1 MAGIYVHVPF
11 CKQACHYCDFHF
23 STSVKTKPAVL
34 HGMVEEM
41 KLRADYLKGE
51 TVSTLYFGGGTPS
64 ILKAQE
70 LQTLI
75 ETAKSIFPFEKE
87 IELTLEA
94 NPDDISQEKL
104 EAWKASG
111 VNRLSIGIQSF
122 DDKNLQWMNRAHNS
136 HEALQCIEWAHE
148 LAFDNISIDLI
159 YGLPN
164 LKNEEWEAEL
174 KKAIGLGIQHISAY
188 CLTVEPD
195 TALGHWVKSGKQKP
209 IDEDAANKQFQRM
222 VEVLSQ
228 AGFEQ
233 YEVSNFAKKGFESK
247 HNTAYWL
254 GVPYVGIGP
263 SAHSFNKVS
272 RAWNV
277 SNNPNYS
284 KKLAEGVLP
293 ITIEVL
299 SKEDKFNEYL
309 MTALRTKWGLNFGK
323 ILSEFDFDFKTH
335 FATQIE
341 SLFEKEHAVLTTDGI
356 RLTKKGLFFADG
368 IASDFFILSHED

>member
-34 HGMVEEM
+34 QGMVVEM
-41 KLRADYLKGE
+41 ELRADYLQGE

-64 ILKAQE
+64 ILEAQE
-70 LQTLI
+70 LQDLI
-75 ETAKSIFPFEKE
+75 SKARDVFSFEKE

-94 NPDDISQEKL
+94 NPDDITPEKL
-104 EAWKASG
+104 KAWRDSG

-122 DDKNLQWMNRAHNS
+122 DDKNLTWMNRAHNS
-136 HEALQCIEWAHE
+136 QEALSCIEWAHDFG
-148 LAFDNISIDLI
+148 FDNISIDLI

-164 LKNEEWEAEL
+164 LTNEEWEAEL
-174 KKAIGLGIQHISAY
+174 EKAIDLGIQHISAY

-209 IDEDAANKQFQRM
+209 MDEDAANKQFQAM
-222 VEVLSQ
+222 IEVLGA

-263 SAHSFNKVS
+263 SAHSFDQVS

-277 SNNPNYS
+277 SNNPNYA
-284 KKLAEGVLP
+284 KKLTEGILP

-299 SKEDKFNEYL
+299 SKKDKFNEYM
-309 MTALRTKWGLNFGK
+309 MTALRTKWGIDFKK
-323 ILSEFDFDFKTH
+323 ISSDFDFDFKSH
-335 FATQIE
+335 FASQIE
-341 SLFEKEHAVLTTDGI
+341 SLLSRAHAVLTDDGMK
-356 RLTKKGLFFADG
+356 LTKKGLFFADG

>member
-34 HGMVEEM
+34 QGMVEEM
-41 KLRADYLKGE
+41 KLRADYLQGE

-64 ILKAQE
+64 ILEALE
-70 LQTLI
+70 LQDLI
-75 ETAKSIFPFEKE
+75 SKARDVFPFEKE

-94 NPDDISQEKL
+94 NPDDINREKL
-104 EAWKASG
+104 EAWRATG

-122 DDKNLQWMNRAHNS
+122 DDKYLTWMNRAHNS
-136 HEALQCIEWAHE
+136 KEALQCIEWAHE
-148 LAFDNISIDLI
+148 LGFSNISIDLI
-159 YGLPN
+159 YGLPD
-164 LKNEEWEAEL
+164 LKMEDWETEL

-209 IDEDAANKQFQRM
+209 MDEDAANRQFQRM
-222 VEVLSQ
+222 VEVLDK
-228 AGFEQ
+228 AGIEQ
-233 YEVSNFAKKGFESK
+233 YEVSNFAKAGFESK

-254 GVPYVGIGP
+254 GLPYVGIGP
-263 SAHSFNKVS
+263 SAHSFDKVS

-277 SNNPNYS
+277 SNNPSYA
-284 KKLAEGVLP
+284 KKLAEGILP

-309 MTALRTKWGLNFGK
+309 MTSLRTKWGIDFNR
-323 ILSEFDFDFKTH
+323 ILSEFDFDFKSH
-335 FATQIE
+335 FASQIE
-341 SLFEKEHAVLTTDGI
+341 SLLQREHAALTEEGMK
-356 RLTKKGLFFADG
+356 LTKKGLFFADG